1 MANYSPE
8 QIREKFGLSYNEK
21 HASKGAPGKYSE
33 STGGDGFATK
43 DGAIFTESGDYV
55 GSVKGDGDSDY
66 YAGYSKLTDAAS
78 SIKQKH
84 EGKGFSDVDS
94 LSDVAGAVHWLTK
107 GEQASKPEGPKEP
120 EAPVSVSPR
129 LAEART
135 RVKQYEEDVLGGRSI
150 VGAKDAAEKQADAS
164 SFLDRYKLKLDQDY
178 STNAAGDY
186 VNRNDQARYDADM
199 AEYNRKKAEYD
210 AQTSS
215 LGN

>member
-8 QIREKFGLSYNEK
+8 QIREKFGLSYNDK

-107 GEQASKPEGPKEP
+107 GEQEAPKTEGPEEP
-120 EAPVSVSPR
+120 AAPVSVSPK

-135 RVKQYEEDVLGGRSI
+135 RVKQYEEDVLSGRS
-150 VGAKDAAEKQADAS
+150 VYGKK
-164 SFLDRYKLKLDQDY
+164 SF
-178 STNAAGDY
+178 
-186 VNRNDQARYDADM
+186 
-199 AEYNRKKAEYD
+199 EENRKRSFIPGTL
-210 AQTSS
+210 QTER
-215 LGN
+215 

>member
-55 GSVKGDGDSDY
+55 GSVKGDGDGDY

-84 EGKGFSDVDS
+84 EGKGFTDVDS

-107 GEQASKPEGPKEP
+107 GEKESKPEGPTEP
-120 EAPVSVSPR
+120 DAPVSVSPK

-135 RVKQYEEDVLGGRSI
+135 RVQQYEEDVLSGRGVYGKKSFEQNE
-150 VGAKDAAEKQADAS
+150 GP
-164 SFLDRYKLKLDQDY
+164 SFLDRYKLKLKENYKENDK
-178 STNAAGDY
+178 GDY
-186 VNRNDQARYDADM
+186 VATRDQESYDADM
-199 AEYNRKKAEYD
+199 EEYNRKKAEYD